1 VEDMP
6 ELPTIRL
13 GSTSEYVR
21 LLQMNLNGLALNYNN
36 FAIDGTY
43 DAKTMAVVKD
53 FQDRFQMESNGIVEA
68 HTWSILI
75 EQVMLV
81 QKQLNINGY
90 NVGYP
95 DGWYRTSTTG
105 SVQNFQQKNGLQ
117 PLGIFDPRTRR
128 KLFNP
133 HPQDNMDKRPSSN
146 DLTSL
151 QPYVAM
157 LARRFLELTRMQNL
171 DVRITTA
178 FRSWDESDRLFAQ
191 GRTTPG
197 PIVTNARGGDSYHN
211 WGLAFDA
218 APIENGEVSTDI
230 QKYFSLGH
238 IGEQLGLKWGGT
250 FKSIIDYPH
259 FQYTFGLNTWD
270 LLNGVTPPK

>member
-1 VEDMP
+1 MP

-13 GSTSEYVR
+13 GSTGEYVR

-36 FAIDGTY
+36 FAINGTY
-43 DAKTMAVVKD
+43 DAKTMAVVKE
-53 FQDRFQMESNGIVEA
+53 FQDRFEMESNGIVEA

-75 EQVMLV
+75 EQVKHV
-81 QKQLNINGY
+81 QKQLNIHGY
-90 NVGYP
+90 HVGYP
-95 DGWYRTSTTG
+95 DGWYRASTT
-105 SVQNFQQKNGLQ
+105 SAVERFQQNHGLQ
-117 PLGIFDPRTRR
+117 PLGIVDPRTRR

-133 HPQDNMDKRPSSN
+133 HPQDTIEKRPSSN
-146 DLTSL
+146 DLNSL
-151 QPYVAM
+151 HPHVAM
-157 LARRFLELTRMQNL
+157 LAKRFLELTRTHNI

-197 PIVTNARGGDSYHN
+197 PIVSNARGGDSYHN

-218 APIENGEVSTDI
+218 ALIENGQISNDI
-230 QKYFSLGH
+230 RKYFTMGH
-238 IGEQLGLKWGGT
+238 LGEQLGLKWGGT
-250 FKSIIDYPH
+250 FKSIVDYPH

-270 LLNGVTPPK
+270 LLNGVIPPK